1 MAVDVIMPA
10 LGAAM
15 KSGKLIRW
23 YKRAGETVAPGDA
36 LMEVETDKVTLDI
49 EATAAGVLASVT
61 ARAGDDVPV
70 GSVVAQIIA
79 PGELVPTPVVGGT
92 APTSVVGDAAPTP
105 QAPLRRPLIS
115 PVATKVA
122 AEFGVD
128 LAAVQPTGGRILKE
142 DVLAYVEGRGG
153 VNGRVKASPKARRLA
168 SERGLD
174 LRQMAGS
181 GPFGAVLAA
190 DVLRAA
196 DSLPPPPV
204 LTQRAPEPPTRPT
217 PAAPELPMSGTWQMM
232 ARRTTESWQQAPHFF
247 LTRDVDAG
255 NLQAWRR
262 QARQRIDGLTVSD
275 LLVLLIARTLRDHPR
290 VNAAWVNER
299 IVLNEQINIGL
310 AVAVED
316 GLLVPVIYQA
326 DRLGLRELM
335 ARRAAVAEMAA
346 KGRLTL
352 ADVRDA
358 TFTVSNLGM
367 FGVDSFQA
375 ILNPPQAAILA
386 VGRIADRIVPV
397 DGLPAVRPMMTLTLS
412 CDHRVL
418 DGARAARFLEQLVR
432 LIEDP
437 LASLD

>member
-1 MAVDVIMPA
+1 
-10 LGAAM
+10 
-15 KSGKLIRW
+15 
-23 YKRAGETVAPGDA
+23 
-36 LMEVETDKVTLDI
+36 
-49 EATAAGVLASVT
+49 
-61 ARAGDDVPV
+61 
-70 GSVVAQIIA
+70 
-79 PGELVPTPVVGGT
+79 
-92 APTSVVGDAAPTP
+92 
-105 QAPLRRPLIS
+105 
-115 PVATKVA
+115 
-122 AEFGVD
+122 
-128 LAAVQPTGGRILKE
+128 
-142 DVLAYVEGRGG
+142 
-153 VNGRVKASPKARRLA
+153 
-168 SERGLD
+168 
-174 LRQMAGS
+174 
-181 GPFGAVLAA
+181 
-190 DVLRAA
+190 
-196 DSLPPPPV
+196 
-204 LTQRAPEPPTRPT
+204 
-217 PAAPELPMSGTWQMM
+217 MSGTWQMM

-247 LTRDVDAG
+247 LTREVDAG

-299 IVLNEQINIGL
+299 IVLNEQINVGL